1 MLPPMLIFKGKTD
14 KTIKKLRTPEGFI
27 VKTQEKS
34 WKDEGLMEV
43 WLEEIWLKYVEVSK
57 QLGFDN
63 SLLTFD
69 AFSAHKTDEVQS
81 KLVKNKS
88 DILMIP
94 PGCTSKCRPMD
105 VCINKLFKAILRK
118 CWVNY
123 ISKIIEQMP
132 ATTPYYF
139 KFPPPSRQDM
149 VDWVEKAYKLISSD
163 KDMVMRSFDV
173 CGITTSDPA
182 KVRSGSFY
190 EKCMRNAKSIIE
202 AHELEDEDPFE
213 L

>member
-1 MLPPMLIFKGKTD
+1 MLPPMLIFKEKTD
-14 KTIKKLRTPEGFI
+14 KIIKKLRIPEGFI

-34 WKDEGLMEV
+34 WMDEGLMEV
-43 WLEEIWLKYVEVSK
+43 WIEEICLKHVREISK

-63 SLLTFD
+63 SLLTFN
-69 AFSAHKTDEVQS
+69 AFSAHKTDDVQS
-81 KLVKNKS
+81 KLVENKS

-94 PGCTSKCRPMD
+94 PGCTYKCQPMD
-105 VCINKLFKAILRK
+105 VCISKPFKAILCK
-118 CWVNY
+118 CWVTY

-132 ATTPYYF
+132 ATAP
-139 KFPPPSRQDM
+139 D
-149 VDWVEKAYKLISSD
+149 DWVEEVYRLISSD
-163 KDMVMRSFDV
+163 KDMVKRSFDV

-190 EKCMRNAKSIIE
+190 DKCMRNAKSVIE
-202 AHELEDEDPFE
+202 ANELEDEDQFE